1 MSNPIIVGTNIHKA
15 LLAAEAAGRSIP
27 DIVMGEEMYDAMTEQ
42 TLAEFKKSLSS
53 AEIISE
59 FPDRLCIE
67 HKSRFF
73 STSCPYVGVKISYD
87 ETSQVF
93 ESNDI
98 VEYCLSGRWVRLG
111 KRDAAGNLIKHRSGF
126 ETTRYENVH
135 IELYWRYG
143 PSRQVRRALKR
154 VGG

>member
-1 MSNPIIVGTNIHKA
+1 
-15 LLAAEAAGRSIP
+15 
-27 DIVMGEEMYDAMTEQ
+27 MTEL
-42 TLAEFKKSLSS
+42 TIHAEE
-53 AEIISE
+53 ATMVPQPEIVSE

-73 STSCPYVGVKISYD
+73 STSCPHVGVRVSYQGS
-87 ETSQVF
+87 EPI

-98 VEYCLSGRWVRLG
+98 VEYCSSGRWIRLG
-111 KRDAAGNLIKHRSGF
+111 KRDAGGNLVKHRTGF
-126 ETTRYENVH
+126 DTTRIENVD

>member
-1 MSNPIIVGTNIHKA
+1 
-15 LLAAEAAGRSIP
+15 
-27 DIVMGEEMYDAMTEQ
+27 MTEPEQ
-42 TLAEFKKSLSS
+42 SLAEFKKSLSS

-67 HKSRFF
+67 VKSRFF
-73 STSCPYVGVKISYD
+73 STSCPHVGVKISHSGN
-87 ETSQVF
+87 EPI

-98 VEYCLSGRWVRLG
+98 VEYCASGRWIRLG
-111 KRDAAGNLIKHRSGF
+111 KRDEAGKLVRVRGGF
-126 ETTRYENVH
+126 DTTRIENVD

>member
-1 MSNPIIVGTNIHKA
+1 MTR
-15 LLAAEAAGRSIP
+15 RSL
-27 DIVMGEEMYDAMTEQ
+27 GKTEQ
-42 TLAEFKKSLSS
+42 LETVLLRQSGGQIAELFEKT
-53 AEIISE
+53 ETISG

-73 STSCPYVGVKISYD
+73 STSCPHVGVKISHGGS
-87 ETSQVF
+87 EPI

-98 VEYCLSGRWVRLG
+98 VEYCSSGRWIRLG
-111 KRDAAGNLIKHRSGF
+111 KRDAAGNLVKHRTGF
-126 ETTRYENVH
+126 ETTRLENVD

-154 VGG
+154 IG